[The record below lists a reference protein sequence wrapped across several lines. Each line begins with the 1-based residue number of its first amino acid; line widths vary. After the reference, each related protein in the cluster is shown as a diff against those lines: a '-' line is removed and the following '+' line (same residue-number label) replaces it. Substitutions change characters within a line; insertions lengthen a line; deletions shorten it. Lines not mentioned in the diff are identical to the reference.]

1 MPYQS
6 KSNRIVAYKVQSA
19 LGTPS
24 SGGSGLGLR
33 VNSGSQGLRM
43 AKAVIPNAEVRRDGM
58 TTRGRHGSR
67 MVSGSYIVNMALG
80 ELDTIFEAALR
91 GTWSAAVTRTYDNSA
106 GLTSLAVTSASEIT
120 QVGTTSL
127 LGVVYQG
134 DMIKLGNMSTAANN
148 DVWCRVTNVTATVI
162 SLAGSPLT
170 VQAADTACTLTVAR
184 TLIQANPPTERYFT
198 FEEYDADT
206 DTSLTFTDI
215 KVNRLEISAQ
225 PNQNVTVT
233 VGLMGLDATANATG
247 ASPVLTSPTLTTSL
261 PMVLAD
267 GTIRV
272 NGVDYADLTGFS
284 LSLDLGGSVPAVL
297 GPNAP
302 DVFLNN
308 ATLAGSVSG
317 LKTDND
323 HWTAFDSETQ
333 IDFHAHLIEV
343 GDSNPKDFVSL
354 YIGNA
359 VFDGADPDG
368 FGEGELVETIPWRA
382 GKDEAGGDRAAT
394 MLKIS
399 TSAA

>member
-1 MPYQS
+1 MAYQS
-6 KSNRIVAYKVQSA
+6 KSNRIVAYKAQAS
-19 LGTPS
+19 LGSPA

-33 VNSGSQGLRM
+33 VNAGSQGLRM
-43 AKAVIPNAEVRRDGM
+43 TKAIIPNNEVRRDGM

-67 MVSGSYIVNMALG
+67 MVTGSYLVNLALS
-80 ELDTIFEAALR
+80 ELDTLFEAGLR
-91 GTWSAAVTRTYDNSA
+91 GTWTAAATRTYDNSA
-106 GLTSLAVTSASEIT
+106 GLTSLEITDTNEIT
-120 QVGTTSL
+120 QVGSTTL

-162 SLAGSPLT
+162 TVAGSPLT
-170 VQAADTACTLTVAR
+170 VQGADTACTLTVAR

-198 FEEYDADT
+198 FDEYDADLDLSVTYT
-206 DTSLTFTDI
+206 DV
-215 KVNRLEISAQ
+215 KVNRIEISAQ
-225 PNQNVTVT
+225 PNQNVQVT
-233 VGLMGLDATANATG
+233 VGLIGLDATANATG
-247 ASPVLTSPTLTTSL
+247 ASPVLTSPTFTTSL
-261 PMVLAD
+261 PMVLSD

-284 LSLDLGGSVPAVL
+284 LVLDLGGSAPAVL
-297 GPNAP
+297 AANAP

-308 ATLAGSVSG
+308 AVLSGSISG
-317 LKTDND
+317 LRTDLD

-333 IDFHAHLIEV
+333 LDFHAHMIEV
-343 GDSNPKDFVSL
+343 GDSDPKDFVSV

-359 VFDGADPDG
+359 VFDGNDADG

>member
-1 MPYQS
+1 MAYQS

-24 SGGSGLGLR
+24 SGGSGFGLR

-43 AKAVIPNAEVRRDGM
+43 SKQIIPNNEVRRDGM
-58 TTRGRHGSR
+58 TSRGRHGSR
-67 MVSGSYIVNMALG
+67 MVSGSYIVNLALD
-80 ELDTIFEAALR
+80 ELDSMFEAGLR
-91 GTWSAAVTRTYDNSA
+91 GTWTAATTRTYDNSA
-106 GLTSLAVTSASEIT
+106 GLTSLEVTDTNEIT
-120 QVGTTSL
+120 QVGTTTL

-134 DMIKLGNMSTAANN
+134 DLIKLGNMSTAANN
-148 DVWCRVTNVTATVI
+148 DLWVLVVDVTATVI
-162 SLAGSPLT
+162 TIAGSPLT

-198 FEEYDADT
+198 FDEYDADLDLST
-206 DTSLTFTDI
+206 TFTDVKI
-215 KVNRLEISAQ
+215 NRIEINAQ

-233 VGLMGLDATANATG
+233 VGLIGLDATANATG
-247 ASPVLTSPTLTTSL
+247 ASPVLTSPTFTTSL
-261 PMVLAD
+261 PMILAD

-272 NGVDYADLTGFS
+272 NGTDYADLTGFS
-284 LSLDLGGSVPAVL
+284 LVLDMGGSVPAVL

-308 ATLAGSVSG
+308 AVLSGSMSG
-317 LKTDND
+317 LRTDLD

-333 IDFHAHLIEV
+333 IDFFAHMIEV

-354 YIGNA
+354 YVGNA

-382 GKDEAGGDRAAT
+382 GKDELGGDRAAT

-399 TSAA
+399 TSAS